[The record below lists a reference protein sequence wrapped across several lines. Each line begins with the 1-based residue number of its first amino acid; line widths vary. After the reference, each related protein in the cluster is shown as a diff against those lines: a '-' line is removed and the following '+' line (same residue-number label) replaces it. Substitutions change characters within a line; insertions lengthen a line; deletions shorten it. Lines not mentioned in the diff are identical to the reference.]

1 MQSLP
6 KNQSGKKKSALIH
19 NIQGEQLQNVGFPP
33 ASLASSK
40 YQQTMSGWDGLGVL
54 L

>member
-19 NIQGEQLQNVGFPP
+19 NIQGEQLQNVGLNFF
-33 ASLASSK
+33 LYINNK
-40 YQQTMSGWDGLGVL
+40 F
-54 L
+54 